1 MQNSVMRVRGSLGLK
16 FPSEFSEKGS
26 ARIETDSSTIARVEV
41 AETLNNSGLLW
52 VAPDVLEAPHM
63 NAVRPAHTVARKRL
77 REVKAR
83 ILIRVFSLSQTIP
96 TIDNEA
102 DQIFGGGATGRLHP
116 GSTEYNITNRR
127 SVNIFRRSV
136 D

>member
-1 MQNSVMRVRGSLGLK
+1 MRVRGSLGLK
-16 FPSEFSEKGS
+16 FPELSEKGS

-52 VAPDVLEAPHM
+52 VAPDVLAAPHM
-63 NAVRPAHTVARKRL
+63 NAARPAHTVAKKRL
-77 REVKAR
+77 REAKAR
-83 ILIRVFSLSQTIP
+83 ILIRVFSLNQTIP

-102 DQIFGGGATGRLHP
+102 DQIFGGGPP
-116 GSTEYNITNRR
+116 G
-127 SVNIFRRSV
+127 